1 MEYAYISV
9 IHKIF
14 IFVLTLRWILWR
26 KLMYSRVLLLVHYHL
41 HDNLSQHIWSLNL
54 NLSNI
59 FLLLIDCSVDHL
71 LSMYYVMN
79 DNNNYLMDDL
89 DLVYNLYIIKTEY
102 YFENLGYTC
111 KNHRM
116 IMMMLNDNTFLL
128 FIELF
133 ILFILGIR

>member
-79 DNNNYLMDDL
+79 DNNNYLKDDL

-102 YFENLGYTC
+102 YFENSGYTC

-116 IMMMLNDNTFLL
+116 TMMMLNDNTFLL

>member
-1 MEYAYISV
+1 
-9 IHKIF
+9 
-14 IFVLTLRWILWR
+14 
-26 KLMYSRVLLLVHYHL
+26 
-41 HDNLSQHIWSLNL
+41 
-54 NLSNI
+54 
-59 FLLLIDCSVDHL
+59 
-71 LSMYYVMN
+71 MN

-133 ILFILGIR
+133 ILFTLGIRLEMFRNPQFSLNYLKNIAGF